1 MAVWDGRVLVT
12 APLATPLQERRLLRR
27 VTLSQ
32 WIPVRVTRWWLERK
46 AGQIS
51 DPIARL
57 RYLREREAILSR
69 RVEPI
74 PPRLIWSSVLILLAA
89 ATAGTRVWQN
99 PPAEPP
105 ARVQAKVTHPAS
117 KPQATAPEEKIWLV
131 ETRNGVE
138 TWSNGLRIETRFTT
152 ANQPRIYARY
162 DRARN
167 LERVPQTETKIIG
180 IVYHTTESQLTAFDP
195 AQNRRML
202 YFGEGLLG
210 YVQRERFYNYVI
222 DRFGRAFRVV
232 REEDRA
238 FHAGPSIWADADYA
252 YLDLNDSFLGVS
264 FETQSA
270 AGDLAPNIT
279 PGQVNTARLLT
290 AMLRHRYA
298 IPPGNCATHAQVSIN
313 PASMLV
319 GYHTDWAGNFP
330 FEEIGLPD
338 NYSIP
343 LPSQLLFGFGYDP
356 VFLQATGS
364 RMWKGLL
371 AADDAV
377 RDQAKRNHLSPA
389 AWKGRLQAEF
399 RRVYPRGVNAN
410 QHNKE
415 GE

>member
-1 MAVWDGRVLVT
+1 
-12 APLATPLQERRLLRR
+12 
-27 VTLSQ
+27 VTLSP
-32 WIPVRVTRWWLERK
+32 WIPARVAHWWLERK

-57 RYLREREAILSR
+57 RYLREREAMLAR
-69 RVEPI
+69 PAAPV
-74 PPRLIWSSVLILLAA
+74 PPKMIWAAVLILLAA
-89 ATAGTRVWQN
+89 VTAGTGAWSTR
-99 PPAEPP
+99 PAP
-105 ARVQAKVTHPAS
+105 APVKVQAKASRDAKPAVTP
-117 KPQATAPEEKIWLV
+117 PDEKIWLV

-152 ANQPRIYARY
+152 VNQPRLYHRY
-162 DRARN
+162 DRARH
-167 LERVPQTETKIIG
+167 LERAPQAETRIIG

-232 REEDRA
+232 REEDKA
-238 FHAGPSIWADADYA
+238 FHAGPSIWADADFA
-252 YLDLNDSFLGVS
+252 YLDLNDSFLGIS

-290 AMLRHRYA
+290 AMVRHRHA

-338 NYSIP
+338 NYAIP
-343 LPSQLLFGFGYDP
+343 LPSQVLFGFGYDP

-371 AADDAV
+371 AADDII

-399 RRVYPRGVNAN
+399 RRVYPRGAPVNQ
-410 QHNKE
+410 QHKE